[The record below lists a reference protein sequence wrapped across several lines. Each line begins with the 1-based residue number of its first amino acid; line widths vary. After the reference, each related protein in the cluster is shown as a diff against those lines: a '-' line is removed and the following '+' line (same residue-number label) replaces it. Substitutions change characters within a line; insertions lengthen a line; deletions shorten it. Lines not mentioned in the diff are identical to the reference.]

1 MRPLF
6 CFLCD
11 VLSSHPVVM
20 FGISDIHVERR
31 GDQPPYISLNI
42 MLLESWNLERVPEL
56 PDILDEWMGS
66 M

>member
-1 MRPLF
+1 
-6 CFLCD
+6 
-11 VLSSHPVVM
+11 M
-20 FGISDIHVERR
+20 FGISDIHVERKER
-31 GDQPPYISLNI
+31 QSSDSWRKSLVHIVELQPPYISMNT